1 MSLSNWM
8 TEEHQMLES
17 MTSKFI
23 AEEWSPQFERWRK
36 QGEMDRSTWQ
46 QAAELGLL
54 CPSIPEEYGGVGGDF
69 GHEAVILMAASRANL
84 ASWGHGIHSGI
95 VAHYVLAYGT
105 SDQKKRWL
113 PKMVSGELVGAL
125 AMTEPSGGSDVQSI
139 KTRALKEGNSYRL
152 NGQKTFI
159 TNGQHAN
166 LVIVAAKTNPA
177 EKSKGTSLVVVE
189 TDNAEGFSRGR
200 NLEKIGTHAND
211 TSELFRKCRN
221 TSREYFRRR
230 RRARILSNDGSTS
243 ARKTN
248 NWMWRS
254 WRDGGRSRTNNR
266 ILQREG
272 SLWRSDYA
280 IPKYTFQAS

>member
-1 MSLSNWM
+1 METGSR
-8 TEEHQMLES
+8 
-17 MTSKFI
+17 
-23 AEEWSPQFERWRK
+23 A
-36 QGEMDRSTWQ
+36 
-46 QAAELGLL
+46 GLL

-105 SDQKKRWL
+105 DEQKKRWL
-113 PKMVSGELVGAL
+113 PKMVNGELIGAL
-125 AMTEPSGGSDVQSI
+125 AMTEPAGGSDVQSL

-166 LVIVAAKTNPA
+166 LVIVAAKTNPT

-200 NLEKIGTHAND
+200 NLEKIGMHAND
-211 TSELFRKCRN
+211 TSELFFEN
-221 TSREYFRRR
+221 VEVPPEN
-230 RRARILSNDGSTS
+230 ILGGDEGKVLSDDGSTS
-243 ARKTN
+243 SGKI
-248 NWMWRS
+248 
-254 WRDGGRSRTNNR
+254 NNR
-266 ILQREG
+266 VWCSWCNGRRCGANYRLLQRKR
-272 SLWRSDYA
+272 SLWWTHHA
-280 IPKYTFQAS
+280 IPKYAI